1 MHIRAR
7 QPRHYLTAIAVLV
20 SSLMLVSCG
29 GGDSDDDDEET
40 PPGPLPTIS
49 TYQDDWLQGQCS
61 VVEGVSSAKFLLRA
75 TKVNDTTISYTQT
88 SMEYSGTACAG
99 TGVPAGSATPMGSIV
114 FRATEGHEGVTFNR
128 GIWSPPG
135 SDDVSVIWALRAPNL
150 LCLMVDTTPTSF
162 PTAEGVADYLAILP
176 PTICY
181 TRS

>member
-1 MHIRAR
+1 MHIPAR
-7 QPRHYLTAIAVLV
+7 SHRPLLAAAAVLV
-20 SSLMLVSCG
+20 SSLMLVACE
-29 GGDSDDDDEET
+29 GGDSDDEEET
-40 PPGPLPTIS
+40 PSGPLPTIA

-88 SMEYSGTACAG
+88 SLEYSGTACEG

-114 FRATEGHEGVTFNR
+114 FKATEGHEGVTFNR
-128 GIWSPPG
+128 GTWSPPA
-135 SDDVSVIWALRAPNL
+135 SDDVKTIWALRAPNL

-162 PTAEGVADYLAILP
+162 PTAKDVADYLAILP
-176 PTICY
+176 PNICY